1 MAFNFKSEY
10 LDYFPGLEIR
20 KWKNEKIGK
29 FSYERITPQHP
40 FKCSFDDTC
49 KKKHIELKLNK
60 GKREIYMEGGIS
72 IEFKNHTLEKVNK
85 QDDIGLGFIVSLL
98 TLRCAPKINNPDD
111 IYNQYYDMVY
121 KCRGAQSDNMFKN
134 EFLIKEN
141 EYYLHTKESLFPFFN
156 NDECEY
162 IKNCTREFF
171 EYARKQ
177 GCVGEFVEDVRED
190 VINTE
195 EIKDEVDVKL
205 DKVNRIIS
213 SLNQQWSLSNG
224 VFVPYD
230 KIEINIIYGTIFE
243 FIKNGKSEVKY
254 KIDRNDKAAQHRSF
268 ALKYCTKIL
277 YPNSD
282 EPKEWWNV
290 LAELF
295 NIKINSLR
303 KNIQNASPERD
314 YQETIESI
322 FRD

>member
-1 MAFNFKSEY
+1 MIRMENKYINNFLSLKPFLKESISTNKVGKWYNNKIGHFEY
-10 LDYFPGLEIR
+10 CTANVG
-20 KWKNEKIGK
+20 NEKYRCWFK
-29 FSYERITPQHP
+29 EMFITC
-40 FKCSFDDTC
+40 CSTMD
-49 KKKHIELKLNK
+49 KHL
-60 GKREIYMEGGIS
+60 YWHS
-72 IEFKNHTLEKVNK
+72 IEQ
-85 QDDIGLGFIVSLL
+85 QDTEDKGRGFIVGFLII
-98 TLRCAPKINNPDD
+98 RC
-111 IYNQYYDMVY
+111 YYDV
-121 KCRGAQSDNMFKN
+121 KIDNITDVCKFYYNKIRN
-134 EFLIKEN
+134 CNYSLFDDDDFHEQLLKDEN
-141 EYYLHTKESLFPFFN
+141 EHYLYTKEKLFPFF
-156 NDECEY
+156 DEEARE
-162 IKNCTREFF
+162 ILTKFTRNFF
-171 EYARKQ
+171 KYAQKQ
-177 GCVGEFVEDVRED
+177 GCIGEFVEDVRED

-195 EIKDEVDVKL
+195 EIKDEVNVKL

-314 YQETIESI
+314 YQEAIESI